1 MDGLLILIG
10 AIALL
15 MVVTLVKAVRIV
27 PQQRQDVVERLG
39 RYKRTLNPGLNLLI
53 PFIDAVR
60 TKVDMREQVVSFP
73 PQPVI
78 TSDNL
83 VVSIDTVLYFKVI
96 DSARATY
103 EISNFL
109 QAIEQLTVTTLRNV
123 IGSLDLE
130 RALTSREEIN
140 RHLSGVLDE
149 TTGRWGI
156 KVTRVEIK
164 AIEPPPSIRD
174 SMEKQMRAE
183 RDRRAA
189 ILNAEGHK
197 QSQILTAEGEKQ
209 AAVLRADG
217 DRQARILQAEGQA
230 KAIRTVFDAI
240 HTANPSQKVLA
251 YQYLQALPQIAN
263 GTANK
268 VWIVP
273 AELTK
278 ALEGMGGALGGLSQ
292 MVGDMPAPRGERR
305 RRRRRARG
313 RRGGAR
319 PPPRRRA
326 DQRRGT
332 RRRSAGH
339 LGRQRAPGAARPGA
353 GLPDEPARRLQ
364 RHRPAPALTSNGPV
378 VSATGPLGTPTTLP
392 AGRPALRPRPPDRAL
407 RTAPSGPRPPD
418 RALRPAPGRAHHPIG
433 GNSAKRRRGL
443 PCLPRSVDAR
453 VLTAGESA
461 SAAARRR

>member
-1 MDGLLILIG
+1 MEFLAILMIAVALIG
-10 AIALL
+10 
-15 MVVTLVKAVRIV
+15 VVTLFKAVRIV

-39 RYKRTLNPGLNLLI
+39 KYKRTLNPGLNLLV
-53 PFIDAVR
+53 PFVDAVR

-83 VVSIDTVLYFKVI
+83 VVSIDTVLYFKVV
-96 DSARATY
+96 DSVRATY

-273 AELTK
+273 TELTK
-278 ALEGMGGALGGLSQ
+278 ALEGMGGALGGLAN
-292 MVGDMPAPRGERR
+292 MVGDQPSPEAAKSAGEVEREAAEAAQAAAIAAQEIHNEVRVAEAQAAGGNTPQGLPAPEPVSP
-305 RRRRRARG
+305 ASLVND
-313 RRGGAR
+313 
-319 PPPRRRA
+319 PA
-326 DQRRGT
+326 DQRERG
-332 RRRSAGH
+332 
-339 LGRQRAPGAARPGA
+339 
-353 GLPDEPARRLQ
+353 
-364 RHRPAPALTSNGPV
+364 
-378 VSATGPLGTPTTLP
+378 
-392 AGRPALRPRPPDRAL
+392 
-407 RTAPSGPRPPD
+407 
-418 RALRPAPGRAHHPIG
+418 
-433 GNSAKRRRGL
+433 
-443 PCLPRSVDAR
+443 
-453 VLTAGESA
+453 
-461 SAAARRR
+461 

>member
-1 MDGLLILIG
+1 MEVVIAALIG
-10 AIALL
+10 AVALII
-15 MVVTLVKAVRIV
+15 VITLIRAVRIV
-27 PQQRQDVVERLG
+27 PQQRMDVVERLG
-39 RYKRTLNPGLNLLI
+39 RYQRTLRPGLNLLV

-83 VVSIDTVLYFKVI
+83 VVSIDTVLYFKVV
-96 DSARATY
+96 DPVRATY

-189 ILNAEGHK
+189 ILNAEGLK

-251 YQYLQALPQIAN
+251 YQYLQALPQIAA
-263 GTANK
+263 GQANK

-278 ALEGMGGALGGLSQ
+278 ALEGLGGALGGLAG
-292 MVGDMPAPRGERR
+292 MADDAPSEAVHSAEV
-305 RRRRRARG
+305 ARE
-313 RRGGAR
+313 AE
-319 PPPRRRA
+319 A
-326 DQRRGT
+326 AAAAAAQAA
-332 RRRSAGH
+332 AG
-339 LGRQRAPGAARPGA
+339 
-353 GLPDEPARRLQ
+353 
-364 RHRPAPALTSNGPV
+364 
-378 VSATGPLGTPTTLP
+378 VSAEVK
-392 AGRPALRPRPPDRAL
+392 AAEALA
-407 RTAPSGPRPPD
+407 SGK
-418 RALRPAPGRAHHPIG
+418 AAPGR
-433 GNSAKRRRGL
+433 GL
-443 PCLPRSVDAR
+443 PGAPPLGVDDVLAAPGGTMAPDR
-453 VLTAGESA
+453 VPGPAAGASGGGPAPDVPGDRAGEPGPQ
-461 SAAARRR
+461 RP

>member
-1 MDGLLILIG
+1 MEAIILVLVIV
-10 AIALL
+10 IA
-15 MVVTLVKAVRIV
+15 VFAVTTLVKSVRIV
-27 PQQRQDVVERLG
+27 PQQRMDVVERLG
-39 RYKRTLNPGLNLLI
+39 KYKRTLSPGLNLLV
-53 PFIDAVR
+53 PFVDAVR

-83 VVSIDTVLYFKVI
+83 VVSIDTVLYFKVV
-96 DSARATY
+96 DPVRATY

-130 RALTSREEIN
+130 RALTSRDQIN
-140 RHLSGVLDE
+140 KHLSSVLDE

-183 RDRRAA
+183 RERRAT

-197 QSQILTAEGEKQ
+197 QAAILTAEGEKQ
-209 AAVLRADG
+209 SQVLRADG

-251 YQYLQALPQIAN
+251 YQYLQSLPQIAN

-273 AELTK
+273 TELTK
-278 ALEGMGGALGGLSQ
+278 ALEGLGGALGGLASTAGDVPSPSVDSGAVEREAAAAAEAAAAEARRVNAEVRAAEADSSSSAPLPASALPASALPASAVPPPAALGGADY
-292 MVGDMPAPRGERR
+292 VGD
-305 RRRRRARG
+305 
-313 RRGGAR
+313 
-319 PPPRRRA
+319 
-326 DQRRGT
+326 DQPEK
-332 RRRSAGH
+332 A
-339 LGRQRAPGAARPGA
+339 
-353 GLPDEPARRLQ
+353 
-364 RHRPAPALTSNGPV
+364 
-378 VSATGPLGTPTTLP
+378 
-392 AGRPALRPRPPDRAL
+392 
-407 RTAPSGPRPPD
+407 
-418 RALRPAPGRAHHPIG
+418 
-433 GNSAKRRRGL
+433 
-443 PCLPRSVDAR
+443 
-453 VLTAGESA
+453 
-461 SAAARRR
+461 

>member
-1 MDGLLILIG
+1 MEVVIGVLILV
-10 AIALL
+10 IALFVL
-15 MVVTLVKAVRIV
+15 VTLGKSIRTV
-27 PQQRQDVVERLG
+27 PQQRMDVVERLG
-39 RYKRTLNPGLNLLI
+39 KYKRTLSPGLNILV
-53 PFIDAVR
+53 PFVDAVR

-83 VVSIDTVLYFKVI
+83 VVSIDTVLYFRVV
-96 DSARATY
+96 DPVRATY

-140 RHLSGVLDE
+140 RHLSSVLDE

-183 RDRRAA
+183 RERRAT

-197 QSQILTAEGEKQ
+197 QAAILTAEGEKQ
-209 AAVLRADG
+209 SQVLRADG

-273 AELTK
+273 TELSR
-278 ALEGMGGALGGLSQ
+278 ALDGLGGALGGLAN
-292 MVGDMPAPRGERR
+292 MAGDVPRENL
-305 RRRRRARG
+305 
-313 RRGGAR
+313 
-319 PPPRRRA
+319 
-326 DQRRGT
+326 DT
-332 RRRSAGH
+332 
-339 LGRQRAPGAARPGA
+339 GAAEREALAAAEAAAVEAQKVDTAVRVAEAQVSGDQSPNAALSAPEPVPPSAALGSADYNGA
-353 GLPDEPARRLQ
+353 GEPE
-364 RHRPAPALTSNGPV
+364 
-378 VSATGPLGTPTTLP
+378 
-392 AGRPALRPRPPDRAL
+392 RA
-407 RTAPSGPRPPD
+407 
-418 RALRPAPGRAHHPIG
+418 
-433 GNSAKRRRGL
+433 
-443 PCLPRSVDAR
+443 
-453 VLTAGESA
+453 
-461 SAAARRR
+461 

>member
-1 MDGLLILIG
+1 MDAVLSIIVAAVVLL
-10 AIALL
+10 A
-15 MVVTLVKAVRIV
+15 VVTLVKAVRIV
-27 PQQRQDVVERLG
+27 PQQRMDVVERLG
-39 RYKRTLNPGLNLLI
+39 RYKKTLSPGLNLLV
-53 PFIDAVR
+53 PFVDAVR
-60 TKVDMREQVVSFP
+60 SKVDMREQVVSFP

-83 VVSIDTVLYFKVI
+83 VVSIDTVLYFRAI
-96 DSARATY
+96 DPVRATY

-140 RHLSGVLDE
+140 RHLSSVLDE

-197 QSQILTAEGEKQ
+197 QAAILTAEGEKQ

-217 DRQARILQAEGQA
+217 DRQSRILQAEGQA

-240 HTANPSQKVLA
+240 HSANPSQKVLA
-251 YQYLQALPQIAN
+251 YQYLQALPQIAE
-263 GTANK
+263 GSANK

-273 AELTK
+273 TELTK
-278 ALEGMGGALGGLSQ
+278 ALEGLGGALGGLAGMADDAPAVAVDSQ
-292 MVGDMPAPRGERR
+292 AVERE
-305 RRRRRARG
+305 A
-313 RRGGAR
+313 A
-319 PPPRRRA
+319 A
-326 DQRRGT
+326 AAQAAAAEAQKINAEVQAAEAEVSGT
-332 RRRSAGH
+332 ANGQSG
-339 LGRQRAPGAARPGA
+339 
-353 GLPDEPARRLQ
+353 GLPTPDAVQ
-364 RHRPAPALTSNGPV
+364 ALY
-378 VSATGPLGTPTTLP
+378 
-392 AGRPALRPRPPDRAL
+392 AGDQDR
-407 RTAPSGPRPPD
+407 S
-418 RALRPAPGRAHHPIG
+418 
-433 GNSAKRRRGL
+433 
-443 PCLPRSVDAR
+443 
-453 VLTAGESA
+453 
-461 SAAARRR
+461 

>member
-1 MDGLLILIG
+1 MEAVVGVLILV
-10 AIALL
+10 IALFVL
-15 MVVTLVKAVRIV
+15 VTVGKSIRTV
-27 PQQRQDVVERLG
+27 PQQRMDVVERLG
-39 RYKRTLNPGLNLLI
+39 KYKRTLSPGLNILV
-53 PFIDAVR
+53 PFVDSVR

-83 VVSIDTVLYFKVI
+83 VVSIDTVLYFRVV
-96 DSARATY
+96 DPVRATY

-140 RHLSGVLDE
+140 RHLSSVLDE

-183 RDRRAA
+183 RERRAT

-197 QSQILTAEGEKQ
+197 QAAILTAEGEKQ
-209 AAVLRADG
+209 SQVLRADG

-263 GTANK
+263 GSANK
-268 VWIVP
+268 IWIVP
-273 AELTK
+273 TELTK
-278 ALEGMGGALGGLSQ
+278 ALDGLGGALGGLANMADDKPMASVD
-292 MVGDMPAPRGERR
+292 VGAVERE
-305 RRRRRARG
+305 AVE
-313 RRGGAR
+313 
-319 PPPRRRA
+319 
-326 DQRRGT
+326 
-332 RRRSAGH
+332 
-339 LGRQRAPGAARPGA
+339 AARA
-353 GLPDEPARRLQ
+353 AQAEAEKVDEAVRVAEAQ
-364 RHRPAPALTSNGPV
+364 VSGDQGQPALTASEPIPPSAALGSADYNG
-378 VSATGPLGTPTTLP
+378 
-392 AGRPALRPRPPDRAL
+392 
-407 RTAPSGPRPPD
+407 
-418 RALRPAPGRAHHPIG
+418 
-433 GNSAKRRRGL
+433 
-443 PCLPRSVDAR
+443 
-453 VLTAGESA
+453 AGEPERA
-461 SAAARRR
+461 